1 MRAGKRDESLQRIGP
16 GAPYAA
22 PHARLQKLPGT
33 HLFEAMAAAI
43 LEAGPSLRR
52 GHDGVPLQSR
62 EAPTTA
68 NLAKLP
74 LHQRMSRQSRAAPH
88 GPAVGSLAA
97 AKRAVCS
104 TR

>member
-1 MRAGKRDESLQRIGP
+1 MRADLLELAVPQ
-16 GAPYAA
+16 
-22 PHARLQKLPGT
+22 
-33 HLFEAMAAAI
+33 AMAAAI